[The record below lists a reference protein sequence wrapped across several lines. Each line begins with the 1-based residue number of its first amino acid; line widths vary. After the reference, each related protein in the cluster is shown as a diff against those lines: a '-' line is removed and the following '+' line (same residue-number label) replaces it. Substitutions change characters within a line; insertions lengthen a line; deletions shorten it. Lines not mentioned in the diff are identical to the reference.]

1 MSRPP
6 GRLPRPALL
15 RILGTGLS
23 IALLIY
29 LLARQGWDEIV
40 EAVRRIPP
48 AYLAVFLTLMVVSRF
63 AVAARWYSLLRST
76 DPSISFG
83 QSLRITFA
91 GLFAA
96 NFLPTSVGGD
106 VVRLAGTLQLSKD
119 RWGSAASIVADRIVG
134 LAGMALVLPFGVQV
148 LIAWI
153 RTTPMAGSMLGP
165 ILGAVPLA
173 AILSGRRDE
182 LRGRIGRMV
191 RRAREAMVAWLG
203 RPGALLVA
211 LGFTGL
217 HMICLFT
224 AIRLLL
230 AGMGEPIAFGSAAGL
245 WSFSYFINLIPFSI
259 NGWGLREVSVT
270 FIYSEIG
277 GISLHSALALALLL
291 RSAELAASLPGALFV
306 PAILSG
312 PPAQEVE
319 S

>member
-1 MSRPP
+1 MNRPP
-6 GRLPRPALL
+6 GRRPRPDLL
-15 RILGTGLS
+15 RILGTALS
-23 IALLIY
+23 IVLLVY
-29 LLARQGWDEIV
+29 LLARQGWGEIV

-48 AYLAVFLTLMVVSRF
+48 GYLAVFLGLMVVSRF

-83 QSLRITFA
+83 QSLRLTFA

-106 VVRLAGTLQLSKD
+106 VVRLAGTLQLSRD

-134 LAGMALVLPFGVQV
+134 LAGMALALPLGIEV

-153 RTTPMAGSMLGP
+153 RTTPAAALPWGT
-165 ILGAVPLA
+165 ILGAAPLA
-173 AILSGRRDE
+173 AVLSRRWDD
-182 LRGRIGRMV
+182 LRGRMGRAA
-191 RRAREAMVAWLG
+191 RRALDAMVAWSR

-217 HMICLFT
+217 HMLCLFT
-224 AIRLLL
+224 VIRLLL
-230 AGMGEPIAFGSAAGL
+230 TGMGETIAFAAAAGL
-245 WSFSYFINLIPFSI
+245 WSLSYFINLIPFSI

-277 GISLHSALALALLL
+277 GVSLHSALALALLL

-306 PAILSG
+306 SRILSG
-312 PPAQEVE
+312 QAAQGEE

>member
-1 MSRPP
+1 VTRTP

-23 IALLIY
+23 VALLIY
-29 LLARQGWDEIV
+29 LLARQGWSEIV
-40 EAVRRIPP
+40 DAVRRIPP
-48 AYLAVFLTLMVVSRF
+48 GHLAAFLGLVVVSRF
-63 AVAARWYSLLRST
+63 AVAARWYSLLRSVDRT
-76 DPSISFG
+76 ISFG
-83 QSLRITFA
+83 QSLRLTFA

-134 LAGMALVLPFGVQV
+134 LAGMALALPFGIQV
-148 LIAWI
+148 LIAWL
-153 RTTPMAGSMLGP
+153 RTTPMAASMWGS
-165 ILGAVPLA
+165 ILGAAPA
-173 AILSGRRDE
+173 AAVLSGRWDD
-182 LRGRIGRMV
+182 LRGRIGRMAG
-191 RRAREAMVAWLG
+191 RAREAMVAWLG
-203 RPGALLVA
+203 RPGPLLVA

-230 AGMGEPIAFGSAAGL
+230 AGMGEPMAFGPAAGL

-270 FIYSEIG
+270 LIYSEIG

-312 PPAQEVE
+312 PPAQAAE